1 MIGCRRECCSS
12 SECYTVQTLLKV
24 WGCGGLWGLVVVE
37 EQIAASEAMGLIR
50 VAWRLLVLNK
60 CLSLWLCEGLSVAE
74 PFDLIKQIDVINK
87 YLGHALINI
96 DTTFS

>member
-1 MIGCRRECCSS
+1 M
-12 SECYTVQTLLKV
+12 
-24 WGCGGLWGLVVVE
+24 VVE

-60 CLSLWLCEGLSVAE
+60 CLSLWLCCVCLSVAE
-74 PFDLIKQIDVINK
+74 PFNLIKQIDVINK
-87 YLGHALINI
+87 SLGHPLINI

>member
-1 MIGCRRECCSS
+1 MGACRKKSGGSC
-12 SECYTVQTLLKV
+12 ECYTVQTLLKV

-60 CLSLWLCEGLSVAE
+60 CLSLWLCAGLSVAE
-74 PFDLIKQIDVINK
+74 PFDLIKQVDTINK
-87 YLGHALINI
+87 HLGQVLI
-96 DTTFS
+96 FH